1 MRRTALLLSLL
12 ALAGCGTNIREIAR
26 EPALTPVGTGI
37 QTSTVAI
44 PLEPSQAPRYRR
56 GNSIWQDQSADLFR
70 DTRAVKVGDVVT
82 VKIAVRD
89 RASFDNSTNRSRESS
104 RGLTGSYD
112 FALGGES
119 LFRGTTLN
127 RSGTGSVNATFGGS
141 TSTDSKG
148 QIERSESIEVDVA
161 AVVTDVLP
169 NGNLLIAGSQEVRVN
184 QEVREL
190 RVAGLVRPR
199 DISTD
204 NVISSDKIAE
214 ARISYGGRGRIMEVQ
229 QPGWGHQVMDVIWPF

>member
-1 MRRTALLLSLL
+1 MKWVCTVISAVVVS
-12 ALAGCGTNIREIAR
+12 GCGVNIRDIGR
-26 EPALTPVGTGI
+26 DPALTPVGSGI
-37 QTSTVAI
+37 QTNTVAI
-44 PLEPSQAPRYRR
+44 PLEPVQAPRYRR

-89 RASFDNSTNRSRESS
+89 RASLDNSTNRSRESS
-104 RGLTGSYD
+104 RGLTGAYD
-112 FALGGES
+112 FGLGGES
-119 LFRGTTLN
+119 LFAGTRLN
-127 RSGTGSVNATFGGS
+127 RTGTGSVNATVSGS
-141 TSTDSKG
+141 TSTEGKG
-148 QIERSESIEVDVA
+148 AIERSESIEVQVA

-169 NGNLLIAGSQEVRVN
+169 NGNLVISGSQEVRVN

-190 RVAGLVRPR
+190 KVAGLVRPR

-229 QPGWGHQVMDVIWPF
+229 QPGWGHQIVDVIWPF